1 MPVSKIKKNNNNNC
15 QSPSASLTWGRGLRP
30 RWAGPSTAS
39 AWAEL
44 KNEGAGQPF
53 GRISE
58 LAGARLAALVGV
70 TCGFSGRDLR
80 RVPKGTLVCRGWAWL
95 EAPRDPADSSVPG
108 RAWRRRGRSQWEEPE
123 RSSGSRRSPNAA
135 LVGALPWEAVCLGP
149 HAAPHLVLIT
159 G

>member
-1 MPVSKIKKNNNNNC
+1 MPVSKIKKIIIII
-15 QSPSASLTWGRGLRP
+15 ASLPVQAALRRRGLRP

-44 KNEGAGQPF
+44 KSGGAGQPF
-53 GRISE
+53 GRLSE
-58 LAGARLAALVGV
+58 LAGGEA
-70 TCGFSGRDLR
+70 CGFGGRDLR
-80 RVPKGTLVCRGWAWL
+80 RVPEGTLAGRGWAWL
-95 EAPRDPADSSVPG
+95 EAPRDPADSSVSG

-123 RSSGSRRSPNAA
+123 CSSGSRRSPNAA
-135 LVGALPWEAVCLGP
+135 LVGVLPWEAVCLGP